1 MEVIKNSEK
10 LQKFSVHDFCEKT
23 GENSSKFVATMIKDE
38 LQRPFLDPRVMREL
52 ANTAKDL
59 TDEDKKKLLYM
70 MIDENE
76 QSFRVGMIV
85 TATV

>member
-1 MEVIKNSEK
+1 
-10 LQKFSVHDFCEKT
+10 
-23 GENSSKFVATMIKDE
+23 MIKDE